1 MENKCKNENELQ
13 KQKAVKKGL
22 IAASRAGIHA
32 QGVAI
37 SDDAA
42 TELIEE
48 SLFGMPEATALTG
61 SEKCRLVNEVFCSLR
76 CELGILTPYLEDES
90 IQEIMVNGPAHV
102 FLEREGKILPA
113 ACRFESNEELEEVI
127 RRIAAGVRRE
137 INEKTPILDARLQN
151 GARVNAI
158 YKNIALGTPSLT
170 IRKFPQV
177 SLSMENLLERG
188 SITRMAAEFLKRAT
202 KGGYNI
208 FISGGTSSGKTTF
221 LNALAEY
228 IPEDERVVVIE
239 DSAELQV
246 SALPNCVRLEC
257 RNANAEGKGEIG
269 METLIKTS
277 LRMRPDRI
285 IVGEVRGRECFAML
299 QALNTGHDGSMSTGH
314 ANSIEGMLKR
324 LESMF
329 LQAVEFPM
337 DAIRAQIAEGIDIIV
352 HLGRLPQKGRAVLEI
367 AEIAGYESGKFM
379 INRIFKYDINEG
391 LLPTGKKLKCVQK
404 LLLRGMDSD
413 CGL

>member
-1 MENKCKNENELQ
+1 MNYKKRG
-13 KQKAVKKGL
+13 AVKEKL
-22 IAASRAGIHA
+22 IAEARAAIHA
-32 QGVAI
+32 QGAVV

-42 TELIEE
+42 LELIEDR
-48 SLFGMPEATALTG
+48 LFAMQEAAALSG
-61 SEKCRLVNEVFCSLR
+61 SEKCGLVDEVFCILR
-76 CELGILTPYLEDES
+76 CELGILTPYLKDES
-90 IQEIMVNGPAHV
+90 VQEIMVNGPEHV
-102 FLEREGKILPA
+102 FLERDGRIVSA

-137 INEKTPILDARLQN
+137 INEKNPILDARLQN
-151 GARVNAI
+151 GARVNAV
-158 YKNIALGTPSLT
+158 YKNITLGNPTLS

-177 SLSMENLLERG
+177 SMSMRDLLEKG
-188 SITRMAAEFLKRAT
+188 SITPAAAAFLQQVT

-228 IPEDERVVVIE
+228 IPKEERIVVIE

-246 SALPNCVRLEC
+246 SALPNHVRLEC

-324 LESMF
+324 MESMF
-329 LQAVEFPM
+329 LQAVEFPS
-337 DAIRAQIAEGIDIIV
+337 DAIRAQIAEGIDIVV
-352 HLGRLPQKGRAVLEI
+352 HLGRLPQRGRKVLEI
-367 AEIAGYESGKFM
+367 AEIAGYSNGKFL
-379 INRIFKYDINEG
+379 INLLFQYDINHG
-391 LLPTGKKLKCVQK
+391 LLPTGNKLQNVQK